1 METDTAIVAAETV
14 VAETIESEILALAA
28 QMTPMTG
35 DVLRLLQHAMNAA
48 ASVATDMGKNSVING
63 AINHF
68 IALEEDLMIAEAV
81 IVSAATDT
89 AAIDLVET
97 DTEAIETEIEATAA
111 TEIAGTVIA
120 TDMVTEIATVALDVT
135 TGTEDTE
142 VDTLVP
148 LMTTIN
154 GEEPSPKF
162 RDAIQEM
169 RSDET
174 RHETRHESGQ
184 NCNYLKDLLTK
195 VKYYKKRENKRF
207 FHFKNQ
213 QRNQQR
219 LPYSALQSQSM

>member
-35 DVLRLLQHAMNAA
+35 DVLLLLQHAMNAA
-48 ASVATDMGKNSVING
+48 ASVATDM
-63 AINHF
+63 
-68 IALEEDLMIAEAV
+68 ALEEDLMIAEAV

-97 DTEAIETEIEATAA
+97 DTEATETEIEATAA

-195 VKYYKKRENKRF
+195 
-207 FHFKNQ
+207 NQ

>member
-35 DVLRLLQHAMNAA
+35 DVLLLLQHAMNAA

-63 AINHF
+63 AIKHF

-97 DTEAIETEIEATAA
+97 DTEATETEIEATAA

-162 RDAIQEM
+162 RDAIQET

-184 NCNYLKDLLTK
+184 NCNYLKDLLMK